1 MNCQRDF
8 SDIPI
13 PRGMP
18 DSQRYLNLCLSKH
31 GENILVL
38 TWWKYSRYAA
48 ETKNLIYRIYPFLDE
63 KKPEYVPIVAQIKI

>member
-18 DSQRYLNLCLSKH
+18 DSQRYLNQCRSKY

-38 TWWKYSRYAA
+38 IADFMQPRQRT
-48 ETKNLIYRIYPFLDE
+48 
-63 KKPEYVPIVAQIKI
+63 

>member
-13 PRGMP
+13 PRGIP
-18 DSQRYLNLCLSKH
+18 DSQRYLNQCLSKY

-38 TWWKYSRYAA
+38 IADFMQPRQK
-48 ETKNLIYRIYPFLDE
+48 TKITKFTLFKM
-63 KKPEYVPIVAQIKI
+63 KKTPSTFPLLLK